1 MKLSQATLNDI
12 KEYCGISDND
22 SDVLIQ
28 NYGMPAARAFIRDY
42 AELSDAEMD
51 AHEDLTIAYMVLIN
65 EMYTQR
71 DYTVNKDNI
80 NPTVK
85 TILSMHAKNYL

>member
-1 MKLSQATLNDI
+1 MKLSQATLSDI
-12 KEYCGISDND
+12 KDQCGISDDD
-22 SDVLIQ
+22 SDSLIQ
-28 NYGMPAARAFIRDY
+28 NYYMPSAKAFIHDY
-42 AELSDAEMD
+42 TELSDAEMD

-71 DYTVNKDNI
+71 DYTVNKDKI